1 MSTVLVVD
9 DVPHIRDIVTMFLTD
24 EGYEVHAYGSCEEA
38 LPYFDRGMP
47 DLVIL
52 DGRLPGMSGWQCL
65 ERLRAQEQTA
75 RLPVLML
82 TAAPKD
88 AQQYVDIDADDCTRC
103 LVKPFDLDGL
113 LAALHEMSASCGT
126 QLAQA

>member
-1 MSTVLVVD
+1 MSPVLVVD

-24 EGYEVHAYGSCEEA
+24 EGYEVLAYGSCEEA
-38 LPYFDRGMP
+38 LSYFDSGLP

-52 DGRLPGMSGWQCL
+52 DGRLPGMSGWQYL
-65 ERLRAQEQTA
+65 ERLRTQEQTA
-75 RLPVLML
+75 RVPGLMW
-82 TAAPKD
+82 TSAPKD
-88 AQQYVDIDADDCTRC
+88 AQQYLGIDSDDCTRC

-113 LAALHEMSASCGT
+113 LDVLHEMSEACGP